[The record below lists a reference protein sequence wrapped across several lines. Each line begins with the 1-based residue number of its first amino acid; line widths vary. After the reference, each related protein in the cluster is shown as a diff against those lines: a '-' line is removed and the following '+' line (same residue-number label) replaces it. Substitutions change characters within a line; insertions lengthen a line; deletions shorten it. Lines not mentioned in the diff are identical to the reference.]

1 MNPNTLI
8 AFDNVSKT
16 YSGDIKALDNV
27 SFKLIPGE
35 FAFIIGPS
43 GAGKSTVMKL
53 IIREEIPTTG
63 SILFEDNINIPS
75 IPQKMISGYR
85 QKLGIVFQDLKLIP
99 SKTVRENVE
108 FALEITD
115 KPKDEIQDTSKYLLE
130 LVNLNN
136 RADLFPEEL
145 SGGERQKAAIARAL
159 ANDPTLFIADEP
171 TGNLDPENSKEILE
185 ILKAINASGT
195 TVMVITHDDYLVD
208 LMQTR
213 VLRMEKGKITKDE
226 KGGYYDK
233 MVKKSN
239 ANYLKEHQ
247 GEKETIQE
255 AVENS
260 MKEYIKDKKLRN
272 KIKEKGIDNIERL
285 LDLTEE
291 DFEKKGF
298 DQKEIDMIGDYLKNY
313 IK

>member
-16 YSGDIKALDNV
+16 YSGDIKALDDV

-35 FAFIIGPS
+35 FTFIIGPS
-43 GAGKSTVMKL
+43 GAGKSTIMKL
-53 IIREEIPTTG
+53 IIREELPTSGT
-63 SILFEDNINIPS
+63 ILFENSINIPS
-75 IPQKMISGYR
+75 IPHKMVSGYR

-99 SKTVRENVE
+99 SKTVKENIE

-115 KPKDEIQDTSKYLLE
+115 KAKDEIQETTKYLID
-130 LVNLNN
+130 LVNLGD
-136 RADLFPEEL
+136 RANLFPEEL
-145 SGGERQKAAIARAL
+145 SGGEKQKAAIARAL

-185 ILKAINASGT
+185 ILKAINSSGT

-213 VLRMEKGKITKDE
+213 VLRMEKGKIVKDE
-226 KGGYYDK
+226 KGGYYDS

-239 ANYLKEHQ
+239 ANYMKEHKD
-247 GEKETIQE
+247 EKETIQQ
-255 AVENS
+255 AVEDS

-272 KIKEKGIDNIERL
+272 KIKEKGIDHIEKL

-291 DFEKKGF
+291 DLEKKGF
-298 DQKEIDMIGDYLKNY
+298 EKKEIESIGDYLKNY

>member
-130 LVNLNN
+130 LVHLNN